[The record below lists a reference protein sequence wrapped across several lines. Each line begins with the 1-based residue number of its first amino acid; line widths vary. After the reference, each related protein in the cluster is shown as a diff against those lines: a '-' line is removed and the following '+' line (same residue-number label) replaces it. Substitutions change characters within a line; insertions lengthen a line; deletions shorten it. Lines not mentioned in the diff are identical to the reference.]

1 MARPRGTAAEREREA
16 REQAQR
22 KAKLSLRVGGLGIV
36 VLFLSGFGV
45 WLLPEEIALFLGGMV
60 LGIVLVMVALS
71 LVWGFAGR
79 LRIDDET
86 KILFRPP

>member
-22 KAKLSLRVGGLGIV
+22 KAKLSLRVGGLGIA
-36 VLFLSGFGV
+36 VLFLSGLGAV
-45 WLLPEEIALFLGGMV
+45 ILPDEILIFLGAMV
-60 LGIVLVMVALS
+60 VGIVLVLVALS

-79 LRIDDET
+79 LRLDDET
-86 KILFRPP
+86 KIW